1 MKTFE
6 ELKITR
12 QFINA
17 VEDLGFTQPTEVQQ
31 KCIGPIFG
39 GQEVIGIAPT
49 GTGKTAAYGLPVMQL
64 LKYAQGD
71 NPRALVIVP
80 TKELV
85 LQVVDKLNE
94 LAKYTDLRIVGVY
107 GGIGP
112 KTQMETIQAGVDI
125 VVGTPGRFLEIYM
138 KGKLVV
144 KQLKFL
150 VLDEADKIMDMG
162 FMPQLRNILEVL
174 PRKRQN
180 LLFSAT
186 FSERVEQLSAEF
198 LEFPLKIEVSPQA
211 TTLKEISQLKIAIPN
226 RLTKLIYLKEL
237 LRNEEMERVI
247 IFTKTRDAATNIY
260 HSLININIG
269 EIRLIHANKGQ
280 NFRINSFKEFQE
292 GNIRI
297 LVATDVA
304 ARGIDIEDV
313 SHVVNFDVP
322 MRYEDYVHRIGRTG
336 RAGKKGA
343 SITFYQADDAW
354 HIKKIEKL
362 IGLEIPEAKLPKH
375 IIKADYLEGE
385 HKQILKEID
394 RRKKMEDPTFQGAF
408 HEKKSVLVK
417 KGLASYSKKN
427 KKRSKK

>member
-1 MKTFE
+1 MKSFE
-6 ELKITR
+6 DLKITR

-17 VEDLGFTQPTEVQQ
+17 IEDLGFSVPTEVQQ

-49 GTGKTAAYGLPVMQL
+49 GTGKTAAYGLPLLQL
-64 LKYAQGD
+64 LKYAQGE

-85 LQVVDKLNE
+85 LQVTEKLGE
-94 LAKYTDLRIVGVY
+94 LAKYTDLRIVGIY

-112 KTQMETIQAGVDI
+112 KTQMETIKNGVDL
-125 VVGTPGRFLEIYM
+125 VVATPGRFMEIYL
-138 KGKLVV
+138 KKSLVL

-186 FSERVEQLSAEF
+186 FSERVEQLSFEF
-198 LEFPLKIEVSPQA
+198 LEFPVKIEVSPQA
-211 TTLKEISQLKIAIPN
+211 TPVKTVSQVKLAIAN
-226 RLTKLIYLKEL
+226 RLTKLNYLKFLLHNPEL
-237 LRNEEMERVI
+237 ERVI
-247 IFTKTRDAATNIY
+247 VFAKTRDTATAIY
-260 HSLININIG
+260 NTLVNQKIG
-269 EIRLIHANKGQ
+269 EIRIIHANKGQ
-280 NFRINSFKEFQE
+280 NFRINSFREFQD
-292 GNIRI
+292 GNVRI

-313 SHVVNFDVP
+313 SHVINFDVP

-336 RAGKKGA
+336 RAGKSGQ
-343 SITFYQADDAW
+343 SITFYQADDVW

-362 IGLEIPEAKLPKH
+362 IGMTIPEDEIPASVER
-375 IIKADYLEGE
+375 ADYLPGE
-385 HKQILKEID
+385 QKQILREVD
-394 RRKKMEDPTFQGAF
+394 RRKKIEDPTFKGAF

-417 KGLASYSKKN
+417 KGLASYSKKK
-427 KKRSKK
+427 KKR